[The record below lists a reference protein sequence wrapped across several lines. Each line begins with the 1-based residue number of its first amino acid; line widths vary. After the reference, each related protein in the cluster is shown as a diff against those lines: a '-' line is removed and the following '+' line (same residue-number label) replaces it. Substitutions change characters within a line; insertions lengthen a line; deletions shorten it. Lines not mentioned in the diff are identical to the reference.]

1 MADRTN
7 DIEIDTDMILTRDQ
21 ARTILDKVLSYA
33 KSDEAEASLSG
44 GVSGNLRFARNSPTT
59 SGATSTLSLSVTCV
73 FGKRVGSHSTTQ
85 TDDDSLREA
94 VRRAEEL
101 AHLSPESPEYMPR
114 LGPQTYIE
122 TPQWDE
128 STVRMTPDDRARIA
142 GLAIEEA
149 RKKDLVSAGYFEN
162 GESFSALANS
172 RGLFG
177 YHLSTGANYTLT
189 VRTADGT
196 GSGWAAA
203 ESHRALSIDANSIT
217 ARAIE
222 KALRSKNPA
231 PIEPGAYRVV
241 LEPSAAGDMVKLFR
255 WSLDRRGAD
264 EGRSYFSDAGHGTKI
279 DQKLFGDNITIYS
292 DPASRLVPSEPWGG
306 DGMPLGRTVWV
317 EHGVLKTL
325 AVDRFWA
332 KEKNLTPI
340 PWGSNTVMEGGEHS
354 LDDLVAATDHG
365 LLVTS
370 FWYIRGV
377 DPRSILYTGLTR
389 DGVFLIENGKIVRP
403 VINLRWN
410 ESPAAIFKGVE
421 MMSRPERIVT
431 REGNQPMLVPA
442 MKVKEF
448 HFTSVSTST

>member
-1 MADRTN
+1 
-7 DIEIDTDMILTRDQ
+7 MILTRDQ
-21 ARTILDKVLSYA
+21 AKTILDKVISYA
-33 KSDEAEASLSG
+33 KSDETEASLSG

-59 SGATSTLSLSVTCV
+59 SGATSTLSLNVTCV
-73 FGKRVGSHSTTQ
+73 FGKRVGSYSTTQ

-128 STVRMTPDDRARIA
+128 STVRLTPDDRARIA
-142 GLAIEEA
+142 GLAIDEA
-149 RKKDLVSAGYFEN
+149 RKKNLVSAGYFEN

-177 YHLSTGANYTLT
+177 YHRSTGANYTLT

-203 ESHRALSIDANSIT
+203 ESHRATTIDAESIT
-217 ARAIE
+217 VRAIE
-222 KALRSKNPA
+222 KALRSQNPA

-241 LEPSAAGDMVKLFR
+241 LEPSAAGDMLKLFR
-255 WSLDRRGAD
+255 WSLGRRGAD
-264 EGRSYFSDAGHGTKI
+264 EGRSYFSDAGQGTKI
-279 DQKLFGDNITIYS
+279 GQKLFGDNITIYS
-292 DPASRLVPSEPWGG
+292 DPASKLVPSEPWGG
-306 DGMPLGRTVWV
+306 DGIPLGKTVWV
-317 EHGVLKTL
+317 EQGVLKNLST
-325 AVDRFWA
+325 DRFWA
-332 KEKNLTPI
+332 KEKNLPAI
-340 PWGSNTVMEGGEHS
+340 PWGSNTVMEGEEHS

-370 FWYIRGV
+370 FWYIRSV
-377 DPRSILYTGLTR
+377 DPRTILYTGLTR